1 MPKFHLSNKA
11 VDDLADIWEYTYNEW
26 SEKQADYYY
35 NFLLKTCQHLSEN
48 PTLGKRYSE
57 VTFNLFGYLA
67 NKHIV
72 FYQLVTKNE
81 ILVIRILHGSM
92 DLKRKMEE

>member
-35 NFLLKTCQHLSEN
+35 NFLLKTCQQLSEN
-48 PTLGKRYSE
+48 PTLGK
-57 VTFNLFGYLA
+57 
-67 NKHIV
+67 
-72 FYQLVTKNE
+72 
-81 ILVIRILHGSM
+81 
-92 DLKRKMEE
+92 